1 MMIADVPL
9 PPKNPETT
17 PEVVAT
23 YCAPFAESKL
33 VAVVLTSMGMMVSP
47 DESRSGR

>member
-1 MMIADVPL
+1 MVLGRGKTMIAEVPL

-23 YCAPFAESKL
+23 YCLPPIS
-33 VAVVLTSMGMMVSP
+33 
-47 DESRSGR
+47 

>member
-23 YCAPFAESKL
+23 YCLPSIA
-33 VAVVLTSMGMMVSP
+33 
-47 DESRSGR
+47 

>member
-23 YCAPFAESKL
+23 YRLPSIA
-33 VAVVLTSMGMMVSP
+33 
-47 DESRSGR
+47 